1 MTGNSQP
8 TDPAPLADEIEA
20 AFRERRPPALGERNV
35 AGHRAAAAAIDVVV
49 ARGNLEA
56 AEHAARLLYSK
67 SPGFRY
73 ARNLCAVFDRMPPA
87 DRQLP
92 FADDLTKEVQIV
104 PRKDAETVVLLF
116 CGNSQRLGIPLSA
129 IHRWLGLIPA
139 SLVYFR
145 DFRRLS
151 YLAGLPSLGPDREA
165 TLTSLRGII
174 ASLGGRRTVCYGN
187 SGGAFA
193 ALHYGLDLG
202 SEAVLSLS
210 GVTNLSPEFDAYLR
224 KAVNIARLR
233 RDLPHALVDL
243 RRLYGTADRPPRAL
257 LLYAQHNWDDR
268 LHAEYLS
275 GLPTVSLMA
284 VENHDEHNVLV
295 ELIKRGEFEGLLD
308 RLVQV

>member
-1 MTGNSQP
+1 MTGNRQP
-8 TDPAPLADEIEA
+8 TDSATLADEIEA

-35 AGHRAAAAAIDVVV
+35 AGHRTAAIDAVF

-56 AEHAARLLYSK
+56 AEHAARHLHSL
-67 SPGFRY
+67 SPRSRY
-73 ARNLCAVFDRMPPA
+73 ARNLCAVFGRMPPA

-104 PRKDAETVVLLF
+104 PRNDAETVALLF
-116 CGNSQRLGIPLSA
+116 CGNSQRLGLPLSG

-139 SLVYFR
+139 SLVYLR

-151 YLAGLPSLGPDREA
+151 YLAGLPSLGQDREA

-174 ASLGGRRTVCYGN
+174 ASLGGRRTVCCGN

-210 GVTNLSPEFDAYLR
+210 GSTNLSPEFNMHLR
-224 KAVNIARLR
+224 QAANIARLR
-233 RDLPHALVDL
+233 RDLPPGLIDL

-275 GLPTVSLMA
+275 GLPTVSLKA
-284 VENHDEHNVLV
+284 VEDHDEHNVVV
-295 ELIKRGEFEGLLD
+295 ELIKRGQFEGLLD
-308 RLVQV
+308 WLVRV

>member
-1 MTGNSQP
+1 MTGHRQP
-8 TDPAPLADEIEA
+8 TDPATLADEIEA
-20 AFRERRPPALGERNV
+20 AFRERRSPALGERNV
-35 AGHRAAAAAIDVVV
+35 AGHRAAAAIDVVF
-49 ARGNLEA
+49 ARGDLAA

-104 PRKDAETVVLLF
+104 PRNDAETVVLLF
-116 CGNSQRLGIPLSA
+116 CGNSHRLGMPLSA

-139 SLVYFR
+139 SLGYLR
-145 DFRRLS
+145 DFRCLS
-151 YLAGLPSLGPDREA
+151 YLTGLSSLGPDREA

-174 ASLGGRRTVCYGN
+174 ASLGGRRTVCCGN

-210 GVTNLSPEFDAYLR
+210 GATNLSPEFNMHLR
-224 KAVNIARLR
+224 QAVNSARLR
-233 RDLPHALVDL
+233 SDLSPELVDL

-257 LLYAQHNWDDR
+257 LLYGQNNWDDR
-268 LHAEYLS
+268 LHAEHLS
-275 GLPTVSLMA
+275 GLPTVSLQA
-284 VENHDEHNVLV
+284 VEDHDEHNVVV
-295 ELIKRGEFEGLLD
+295 ELIKRGQFEGFLD
-308 RLVQV
+308 WLVRV